1 MNEIMPFNP
10 MIVFLWSAIFYALS
24 SNFIDGEGF
33 LFVLGI
39 ICLGLG
45 FFSTRYLYGITML
58 ISGYIIYLTG
68 IIGLFLS
75 VIMVNNVDFIMNN
88 NYLNHLVLGIGFA
101 CIILSGYRLVMDMR
115 S

>member
-10 MIVFLWSAIFYALS
+10 LIVFLWSAIFYALGGY
-24 SNFIDGEGF
+24 FIDGEGI
-33 LFVLGI
+33 LFVLGFL
-39 ICLGLG
+39 CLGLG

-58 ISGYIIYLTG
+58 MSGYIIYLTG

-75 VIMVNNVDFIMNN
+75 VIMFNNVDFIMNN
-88 NYLNHLVLGIGFA
+88 IYLNHFILGIGFA
-101 CIILSGYRLVMDMR
+101 CIILSGYRFVMDMR